1 MLRLNSLANVPSVSR
16 EAGEAIELELLR
28 VQVLS
33 LTEWIIDEM
42 PNILRV
48 REC

>member
-16 EAGEAIELELLR
+16 EVGEAIELELPR

-33 LTEWIIDEM
+33 LTE
-42 PNILRV
+42 
-48 REC
+48 